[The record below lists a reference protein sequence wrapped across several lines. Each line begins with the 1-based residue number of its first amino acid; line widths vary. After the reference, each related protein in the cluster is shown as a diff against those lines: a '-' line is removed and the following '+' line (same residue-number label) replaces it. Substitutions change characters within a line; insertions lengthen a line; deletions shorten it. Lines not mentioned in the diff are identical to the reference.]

1 MSKISEIIN
10 NSNNRNL
17 LRCETDN
24 VHGDANLQKAHF
36 HPLIKDTHR
45 SIDKNNDKELPKA
58 TRGNNE
64 NNFFIDDR

>member
-17 LRCETDN
+17 LRCKTDN
-24 VHGDANLQKAHF
+24 KYSDANLWKAHF
-36 HPLIKDTHR
+36 PPLIKDIHR